1 MTQTQQTSWSRD
13 LLQKIVAIK
22 QILIG
27 IFMVFAGLAMI
38 FYSKVNPPTD
48 IWANLAGD
56 IGLSLIPAGTIFL
69 AFDIFGRSE
78 YLDII
83 SQKLLSVLQGEEK
96 WFFAPRLDGIEQRL
110 ALGETLHALGVKKI
124 FQDRT
129 TIDFLQYIRAA
140 DPKSDIKVM
149 GIALTSFRD
158 VHIQNAIEQKLK
170 EGCKVQFLCLDS
182 ESAAVKQRAKAEGRS
197 YEEIKRDIALT
208 TQMHENFIDSR
219 LNPELQKNIE
229 LGYYDSEPTHF
240 IFSTNSAMI
249 VGFYLQGKQKRGLHL
264 PHLELEVKEGGMYL
278 PFLEHFELLWAGREK
293 NSARPK

>member
-129 TIDFLQYIRAA
+129 TIDFL
-140 DPKSDIKVM
+140 
-149 GIALTSFRD
+149 
-158 VHIQNAIEQKLK
+158 
-170 EGCKVQFLCLDS
+170 
-182 ESAAVKQRAKAEGRS
+182 
-197 YEEIKRDIALT
+197 
-208 TQMHENFIDSR
+208 
-219 LNPELQKNIE
+219 
-229 LGYYDSEPTHF
+229 
-240 IFSTNSAMI
+240 
-249 VGFYLQGKQKRGLHL
+249 
-264 PHLELEVKEGGMYL
+264 
-278 PFLEHFELLWAGREK
+278 LLLR
-293 NSARPK
+293 